1 MPETPKGNIGTYYEG
16 LKNSE
21 RKPGSKTP
29 FVATVTEDGRKKR
42 RSLKV
47 VDYKT
52 KDTTEIETNDRILRS
67 IGTGGGHLAI
77 VTLPNDDRNRI
88 EANLVSFFVFFF
100 DFAIIF
106 NLHTFFSVGY
116 CFCQPQDSFSFWY

>member
-1 MPETPKGNIGTYYEG
+1 MPETPKGNISTFYEG

-29 FVATVTEDGRKKR
+29 FVATVTEDGKKKR

-47 VDYKT
+47 IDYKS

-88 EANLVSFFVFFF
+88 EANLVRFLV
-100 DFAIIF
+100 IF
-106 NLHTFFSVGY
+106 NTLK
-116 CFCQPQDSFSFWY
+116 